1 MPCKIS
7 TIVTNVVRI
16 LLRNIPGCTLR
27 IVMPGEEETTDKA
40 TITFVKDLKKSGI
53 SRPEQEAQAGQ
64 EQGVSAGDRGR
75 DTGHHEEPG
84 SEQGG
89 SRADSGQSLVEDTS
103 TPASTQEYSSET
115 IKGGLCSRLYW
126 FS

>member
-1 MPCKIS
+1 MHFADS
-7 TIVTNVVRI
+7 DAGRGRNYRQGYDTIRKRFEEVRDQQA
-16 LLRNIPGCTLR
+16 RA
-27 IVMPGEEETTDKA
+27 GE
-40 TITFVKDLKKSGI
+40 
-53 SRPEQEAQAGQ
+53 QAGQ
-64 EQGVSAGDRGR
+64 EQRVSAGDRGR

-103 TPASTQEYSSET
+103 TPASTQEYFSET

>member
-1 MPCKIS
+1 MPCKIL

-53 SRPEQEAQAGQ
+53 SRPEPENKPFRSKESQQVIEDVIQDIMRNR
-64 EQGVSAGDRGR
+64 GVSR
-75 DTGHHEEPG
+75 EEAERILANP
-84 SEQGG
+84 
-89 SRADSGQSLVEDTS
+89 
-103 TPASTQEYSSET
+103 
-115 IKGGLCSRLYW
+115 W
-126 FS
+126 

>member
-1 MPCKIS
+1 MRIVKEGIS
-7 TIVTNVVRI
+7 LEEFREMVELISKKYGR
-16 LLRNIPGCTLR
+16 TLR

-103 TPASTQEYSSET
+103 TSA
-115 IKGGLCSRLYW
+115 
-126 FS
+126 